1 MRCRPFLLALAV
13 TLLSAPTAA
22 LAAPGHYDVTIKRD
36 RFGIPHISGKNYA
49 DVAYGY
55 GYAIAQDNICVLADT
70 YVTVDAQRS
79 RYFGPDGTYLQR
91 GNGQTTNNLDS
102 DLFFQQINDSKHIED
117 LLAKPAPD
125 GPLPGI
131 KSGMRGYV
139 AGYNRYLHDVGG
151 TNGVSDP
158 ACKGKPWV
166 KPISVLTAYRRLY
179 QLIELASG
187 DVLINGI
194 GEAQPPTP
202 SLTGGAASAAAFSD
216 GFTADRA
223 KAAARTLS
231 KRLKF
236 PAGSNAI
243 AVGRDG
249 TRDHKHGLLLGN
261 PHFPWVGPERFY
273 ESQLTI
279 PGKVNVEGG
288 SLFGVPVVLIGHTN
302 SMAWSHTVS
311 TAYRFTPYQLTL
323 VPGSPTQYLQDGKPV
338 AMTSRK
344 VTVQVRQADGSVK
357 PLTRT
362 LWSTRYGPMISD
374 LVGVPLPWT
383 PVAAFTYRDANVNNF
398 RSFNHFFATNRAQ
411 SVAQELKIL
420 RRYQG
425 IPWVNTIVAD
435 RTGHAL
441 YADIG
446 AIPNVPDALA
456 QQCNSALGT
465 ATYQLLGLPVLDGSR
480 TACDW
485 AKDPDAAEPGLFGP
499 SHMPFLERSDYVTNS
514 NDSFWLS
521 NPKHPLEGFARI
533 IGDERTARTLR
544 TRIGL
549 IMTQSRIDGSDKLGP
564 KGFTVADMQRLD
576 WSDRQYAGELTRDA
590 LVSMCR
596 GFGGTAPSSSGPVS
610 VGNACDVLAKWDLHE
625 NLGSRGALLF
635 RRFWDHANGAM
646 PSPFS
651 VPFDAGDPV
660 HTPSGLATSNPQ
672 VQMALGDAIS
682 DLQKANIAFDA
693 PVGAYQFLTRHGA
706 RIPIHG
712 GTGDPNGEFNAIE
725 ASWNGKGFDEVDFG
739 SSYMQVVGWND
750 GPCPIART
758 MLSYSESSNLTSP
771 HSGDQ
776 TKLFSRKRWITEPF
790 CPAAVKKATRSVR
803 RLRG

>member
-1 MRCRPFLLALAV
+1 MRCRNLLLALATIV
-13 TLLSAPTAA
+13 
-22 LAAPGHYDVTIKRD
+22 LAAPATASAKRYDVTIKRD
-36 RFGIPHISGKNYA
+36 RFGIPHISGKSYA

-70 YVTVDAQRS
+70 YVTVDAERS
-79 RYFGPDGTYLQR
+79 KYFGPDGSYLQR
-91 GNGQTTNNLDS
+91 GNGQDTNNLDS
-102 DLFFQQINDSKHIED
+102 DLFFQQINDSKHIEE
-117 LLAKPAPD
+117 LLAKPAPN

-139 AGYNRYLHDVGG
+139 AGYNRYLKDVGG
-151 TNGVSDP
+151 TDGVEDA

-166 KPISVLTAYRRLY
+166 KPISEQTAYRRLF

-187 DVLINGI
+187 DVVINGI

-202 SLTGGAASAAAFSD
+202 ALTGGAAAFGAPFSPESAA
-216 GFTADRA
+216 
-223 KAAARTLS
+223 AAARTMQS
-231 KRLKF
+231 RLKF

-243 AVGRDG
+243 AVGKDG
-249 TRDHKHGLLLGN
+249 TRDGKHGLLLGN

-273 ESQLTI
+273 QAHLTI
-279 PGKVNVEGG
+279 PGKVNVAGG
-288 SLFGVPVVLIGHTN
+288 SLYGVPVILIGHTD

-323 VPGSPTQYLQDGKPV
+323 VPGSPTQYLQDGAPV
-338 AMTSRK
+338 AMTSRD
-344 VTVQVRQADGSVK
+344 VTVQVKQEDGSIK

-362 LWSTRYGPMISD
+362 LWSTRYGPMINS

-383 PVAAFTYRDANVNNF
+383 PAAAFTYRDANVNNF

-411 SVAQELKIL
+411 SVAAELKIL
-420 RRYQG
+420 RKYQG

-456 QQCNSALGT
+456 QSCNSGLGT

-485 AKDPDAAEPGLFGP
+485 AKDDDAAEEGLFGP
-499 SHMPFLERSDYVTNS
+499 SHMPVLERSDYVTNS
-514 NDSFWLS
+514 NDSYWLS
-521 NPKHPLEGFARI
+521 NPKKPLEGFARI
-533 IGDERTARTLR
+533 IGDQRTARTLR

-549 IMTQSRIDGSDKLGP
+549 IMTQTRIDGTDKLGP
-564 KGFTVADMQRLD
+564 KGFTVGDMQRLD

-590 LVSMCR
+590 LVAMCQ
-596 GFGGTAPSSSGPVS
+596 GFGGSAPSSSGPVA

-625 NLGSRGALLF
+625 NLDSRGALLF
-635 RRFWDHANGAM
+635 RRFWAHASGAT
-646 PSPFS
+646 PSPYS
-651 VPFDAGDPV
+651 EDFDVSDPV
-660 HTPSGLATSNPQ
+660 NTPRGLATDNPQ
-672 VQMALGDAIS
+672 VQAALGDAIS
-682 DLQKANIAFDA
+682 DLQGANIAFDA
-693 PVGAYQFLTRHGA
+693 PLGDLQFLTRHGA

-712 GTGDPNGEFNAIE
+712 GTGDPNGQFNAIN
-725 ASWNGKGFDEVDFG
+725 ASWNGKGFDEVNFG
-739 SSYMQVVGWND
+739 SSFMQVVGWNN
-750 GPCPIART
+750 GRCPVSRT

-776 TKLFSRKRWITEPF
+776 TKLFSRKRWIREPF
-790 CPAAVKKATRSVR
+790 CPAAVRKATRSTK